1 MAEKTEEDL
10 LFQEIDEE
18 MRQDQAT
25 KLWQAYGK
33 HVIAGTILLVVAV
46 AGFQGWKAYDISTR
60 EADGERFSKAQAMVQ
75 TDQEEAGL
83 KAFADIAA
91 DGRAGYALLA
101 RFQQARLLARA
112 GDAAGAAAAYQALSE
127 DGGIDPTYRD
137 LAVILG
143 GLQELNAAGADLAAL
158 ESRLEPLMA
167 ETSSWRFS
175 AREIKGLLAHRSG
188 NASGARKLFQGL
200 ANDPRAPQGI
210 RLRAQEML
218 SILGK

>member
-33 HVIAGTILLVVAV
+33 YAIAGVVLLVAAV

-75 TDQEEAGL
+75 TDQGEAGL

-200 ANDPRAPQGI
+200 ATDPRAPQGI
-210 RLRAQEML
+210 RVRAQEML

>member
-10 LFQEIDEE
+10 LIQEVDEE
-18 MRQDQAT
+18 LRHDQAN

-33 HVIAGTILLVVAV
+33 HAIAAVILLVVAV
-46 AGFQGWKAYDISTR
+46 AGFQGWTAYDISTR
-60 EADGERFSKAQAMVQ
+60 EADGERFSKAQAMVRA
-75 TDQEEAGL
+75 DQREAGL

-91 DGRAGYALLA
+91 DGRAGYVLLA

-112 GDAAGAAAAYQALSE
+112 GDAAGAAAAYLALSG
-127 DGGIDPTYRD
+127 DGGIDPTYRN

-167 ETSSWRFS
+167 ETSPWRFS
-175 AREIKGLLAHRSG
+175 AREIKGLLAHRTG
-188 NASGARKLFQGL
+188 GAAEARKLFQGL
-200 ANDPRAPQGI
+200 ATDPRAPQGV
-210 RLRAQEML
+210 RVRAQEML

>member
-33 HVIAGTILLVVAV
+33 YAIVGVVLLVAAV

-60 EADGERFSKAQAMVQ
+60 EADGERFSKAQAMAQ
-75 TDQEEAGL
+75 TDQGEAGL

-112 GDAAGAAAAYQALSE
+112 GDAAGAAAAYRTLSE
-127 DGGIDPTYRD
+127 DGGIDPTFRD

-167 ETSSWRFS
+167 ETSPWRFS
-175 AREIKGLLAHRSG
+175 AREIKGLLARRSG
-188 NASGARKLFQGL
+188 DAAGARKLFQGL
-200 ANDPRAPQGI
+200 STDPRAPQGV
-210 RLRAQEML
+210 RVRAQEML

>member
-33 HVIAGTILLVVAV
+33 YAIVGVVLLVAAV

-75 TDQEEAGL
+75 TDQGEAGL

-143 GLQELNAAGADLAAL
+143 GLQELNAAGADLTAL

-200 ANDPRAPQGI
+200 ATDPRAPQGI

>member
-10 LFQEIDEE
+10 LFKEIDEE
-18 MRQDQAT
+18 LRQDQAT

-33 HVIAGTILLVVAV
+33 HVIAASILLVVAV

-75 TDQEEAGL
+75 TGQRESVL

-91 DGRAGYALLA
+91 DGRAGYILLA

-112 GDAAGAAAAYQALSE
+112 GDATGAAAAYRALSE
-127 DGGIDPTYRD
+127 EGGIDPIYRD

-167 ETSSWRFS
+167 ETSPWRFS
-175 AREIKGLLAHRSG
+175 AREIKGLLARRSG
-188 NASGARKLFQGL
+188 DAAGARKLFQGL
-200 ANDPRAPQGI
+200 ATDPRAPQGVHA
-210 RLRAQEML
+210 RAQEML
-218 SILGK
+218 SILGN

>member
-18 MRQDQAT
+18 IRQDQTA
-25 KLWQAYGK
+25 KLWRAYGK
-33 HVIAGTILLVVAV
+33 HIIAGTILLVVAV

-112 GDAAGAAAAYQALSE
+112 GDAAGAAATYQALSE

-143 GLQELNAAGADLAAL
+143 GIQELNAAGADLAAL

-167 ETSSWRFS
+167 ETSPWRFS
-175 AREIKGLLAHRSG
+175 AREIKGLLAHRSS
-188 NASGARKLFQGL
+188 NASEARKLFQGL
-200 ANDPRAPQGI
+200 ASDPRAPQGI
-210 RLRAQEML
+210 RVRAQEML

>member
-33 HVIAGTILLVVAV
+33 HVIAGVVLLVVAV

-75 TDQEEAGL
+75 TDQGEAGL

-112 GDAAGAAAAYQALSE
+112 GDAAGAAATYQALSE
-127 DGGIDPTYRD
+127 DGGIDPPYRD

-143 GLQELNAAGADLAAL
+143 GLQELNASGADLAAL

-200 ANDPRAPQGI
+200 ASDPRAPQGI

>member
-10 LFQEIDEE
+10 LIQEIDDEI
-18 MRQDQAT
+18 RQDQAA
-25 KLWQAYGK
+25 KLWRAYGK
-33 HVIAGTILLVVAV
+33 HVIAVTILLVVAV

-60 EADGERFSKAQAMVQ
+60 EADGQRFSKAQAMVQ
-75 TDQEEAGL
+75 TGQREAAL
-83 KAFADIAA
+83 QAFADIAA

-112 GDAAGAAAAYQALSE
+112 SDAAGAAAAYRALSG
-127 DGGIDPTYRD
+127 DGGIDPLYQN

-143 GLQELNAAGADLAAL
+143 GFQELNVAGADLAAL

-167 ETSSWRFS
+167 ETNPWRFS
-175 AREIKGLLAHRSG
+175 AREIKGLFAHRSG
-188 NASGARKLFQGL
+188 DAAAARKLFQGL
-200 ANDPRAPQGI
+200 ATDPRAPQGV
-210 RLRAQEML
+210 RVRAQEML